1 MQVRSP
7 GGRGGLRDACLC
19 AYTVCKCTHTHTQ
32 VDNAHIVY
40 TCTHSI
46 CSAHIL
52 CSTHMHAHMG
62 TQHTYS
68 TPAHTCAMCGM
79 CAVKSTH
86 MYTGYMHSAH
96 RVCIRTNV
104 CAHQT
109 VHTCTHMGPCVCI
122 VCVCTHCMCH
132 APHTACT
139 HMHMCVVYTPHT
151 CAYVGMPMC
160 THTHMR
166 IDAHTPLFSDSG
178 SKEVSS
184 PAGTRVQQ
192 NRVSQ
197 RPAFGEQP
205 RLTLFLHPVGRPHRR
220 HRLNCSLEPNA
231 ALASS
236 VPSTRERLGNAPRA
250 PGAGPEGRARAL
262 RVRRTACQE
271 PAATPLM
278 DLSNTLF
285 HAFCF

>member
-19 AYTVCKCTHTHTQ
+19 AHTVCKCTHTHTQ

-68 TPAHTCAMCGM
+68 TPAHTRAMCGM

-104 CAHQT
+104 RAHQT

-122 VCVCTHCMCH
+122 VCVHTLHVPCTAHSVHTCTCVWCTH
-132 APHTACT
+132 HTHVHMWACQCART
-139 HMHMCVVYTPHT
+139 HT
-151 CAYVGMPMC
+151 CA
-160 THTHMR
+160 
-166 IDAHTPLFSDSG
+166 
-178 SKEVSS
+178 
-184 PAGTRVQQ
+184 
-192 NRVSQ
+192 
-197 RPAFGEQP
+197 
-205 RLTLFLHPVGRPHRR
+205 
-220 HRLNCSLEPNA
+220 
-231 ALASS
+231 
-236 VPSTRERLGNAPRA
+236 
-250 PGAGPEGRARAL
+250 
-262 RVRRTACQE
+262 
-271 PAATPLM
+271 
-278 DLSNTLF
+278 
-285 HAFCF
+285 